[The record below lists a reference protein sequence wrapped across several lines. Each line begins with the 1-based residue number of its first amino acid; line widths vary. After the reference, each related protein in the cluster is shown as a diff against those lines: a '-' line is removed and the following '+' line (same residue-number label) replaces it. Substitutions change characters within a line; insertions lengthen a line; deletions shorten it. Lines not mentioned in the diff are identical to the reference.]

1 MSDRVRKI
9 TKADMQQLRE
19 VLKGDDKT
27 SMWASLNRM
36 KLSPKDKVGMQK
48 SEVMAVLAGWEVE
61 FLPVFLVPGL
71 VLRHEYLPSISRQ
84 LLSCFYHRHPYP
96 RAHNVLFIC
105 VLLVCTPVT

>member
-48 SEVMAVLAGWEVE
+48 S
-61 FLPVFLVPGL
+61 
-71 VLRHEYLPSISRQ
+71 
-84 LLSCFYHRHPYP
+84 
-96 RAHNVLFIC
+96 
-105 VLLVCTPVT
+105 